1 MLLNWILELFCMDVF
16 ECMKGRRSIRAFTSA
31 PVKPEHITQILD
43 AGSHAPSAGNIQDW
57 RFVVVKDRG
66 KRIQLAEASM
76 SQMWIADAPVMIV
89 VCTNMDKISERY
101 GDRGRNLYSIQ
112 DTAAAIQNMLLAA
125 HALGLASCWIGSF
138 SEDTVTH
145 ILRIPEDVRPVAI
158 LPIGYPSEKR
168 PMPKRFDLYQLA
180 YSEEY
185 GKVWSK
191 QKERLHSGV

>member
-1 MLLNWILELFCMDVF
+1 ME
-16 ECMKGRRSIRAFTSA
+16 SA

-43 AGSHAPSAGNIQDW
+43 AGTHAPSAGNIQDW
-57 RFVVVKDRG
+57 RFVVIKDRG

-76 SQMWIADAPVMIV
+76 SQMWIADAPVLIV

-101 GDRGRNLYSIQ
+101 GDRGRDLYSIQ
-112 DTAAAIQNMLLAA
+112 DTAAAVQNMLLAA

-138 SEDTVTH
+138 SEDAVTH
-145 ILRIPEDVRPVAI
+145 ILKIPEDVRPVAI

-191 QKERLHSGV
+191 QKERLHSGA